1 MQTNNVISAKQGTE
15 EIEGGIVE
23 TIHNP
28 VKIRKVAF
36 ELIKCALNEI
46 LISFSTVNV
55 FCSQLG
61 KGIMELLEKA
71 ALSQHGVKIRM
82 LLPMDDQIKE
92 TTQKLKEQQQIHIR
106 YSKQS
111 SQTRP
116 TILII
121 VDNAL
126 SLIIEDKKQNSY
138 EAIELA
144 SYSNNKSTIV
154 SCTAIFENLWMQTE
168 FRGSTNVSFPL

>member
-1 MQTNNVISAKQGTE
+1 
-15 EIEGGIVE
+15 
-23 TIHNP
+23 
-28 VKIRKVAF
+28 
-36 ELIKCALNEI
+36 
-46 LISFSTVNV
+46 
-55 FCSQLG
+55 
-61 KGIMELLEKA
+61 MELLEKA

-126 SLIIEDKKQNSY
+126 SLIIDFKDDKKQNSY

-144 SYSNNKSTIV
+144 SYSNNKSTIL
-154 SCTAIFENLWMQTE
+154 SCTSIFENLWMQTE

>member
-1 MQTNNVISAKQGTE
+1 MFNKFKRWKPKGKMYSLRCFQCGSGFLSSFNLEAPICGKCIQKAKS
-15 EIEGGIVE
+15 
-23 TIHNP
+23 
-28 VKIRKVAF
+28 
-36 ELIKCALNEI
+36 LD
-46 LISFSTVNV
+46 STV
-55 FCSQLG
+55 
-61 KGIMELLEKA
+61 
-71 ALSQHGVKIRM
+71 
-82 LLPMDDQIKE
+82 DDQIKE

-126 SLIIEDKKQNSY
+126 SLIIDDKKQNSY

-154 SCTAIFENLWMQTE
+154 SCTAIFENLWMQT
-168 FRGSTNVSFPL
+168 